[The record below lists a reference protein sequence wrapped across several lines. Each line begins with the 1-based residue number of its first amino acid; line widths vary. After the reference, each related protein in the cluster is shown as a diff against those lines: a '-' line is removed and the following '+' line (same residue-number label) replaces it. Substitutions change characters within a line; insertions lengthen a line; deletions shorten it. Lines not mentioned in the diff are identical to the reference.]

1 MAIDPDVQVELD
13 ADRVRLDALEAAG
26 VPAGLTDLLT
36 AFNLRLEAV
45 EAVIQGFDHAP
56 LDAYVATYG
65 DTYG

>member
-13 ADRVRLDALEAAG
+13 VIESRLAALEAG
-26 VPAGLTDLLT
+26 GIDPAVLT

-45 EAVIQGFDHAP
+45 EAWIQSFNTGAITSYED
-56 LDAYVATYG
+56 TYG